1 MKFSDFLDVLAS
13 FLNNP
18 VVVLRVSDSDDMD
31 DLQKKVLNLTF
42 DYQVL
47 KEKYDSL
54 ALKYSHE
61 CQISMMLQ
69 DKLSDLV
76 KENKNA

>member
-18 VVVLRVSDSDDMD
+18 VVVLRVSHSNDMD
-31 DLQKKVLNLTF
+31 DLQKKILNLTF
-42 DYQVL
+42 DYQEL
-47 KEKYDSL
+47 KEKYDAL
-54 ALKYSHE
+54 ALKYSNE

-69 DKLSDLV
+69 DKLSDFV
-76 KENKNA
+76 KKE

>member
-1 MKFSDFLDVLAS
+1 MKFNEFLDVLAN

-18 VVVLRVSDSDDMD
+18 VIFLRVSDSDDMD
-31 DLQKKVLNLTF
+31 DLQKKVLDLSF

-54 ALKYSHE
+54 VLKYSHE

-76 KENKNA
+76 KKE